1 MKLMACNSNTDL
13 SKEIASILKLPLTD
27 ATIKKFADEEMFV
40 EINENV
46 RGQDIYIIQSSR
58 IVLGQKYLLSFLHFS
73 LLTTKKKR
81 IMIQISISFLYHWL
95 LYMHYQ

>member
-46 RGQDIYIIQSSR
+46 RGQDIYIIQSTSKPANDN
-58 IVLGQKYLLSFLHFS
+58 LSELLV
-73 LLTTKKKR
+73 
-81 IMIQISISFLYHWL
+81 SIDAL
-95 LYMHYQ
+95 

>member
-27 ATIKKFADEEMFV
+27 ATIKKFADEEMYV

-46 RGQDIYIIQSSR
+46 RGQDIYIIQSTSKPANDNL
-58 IVLGQKYLLSFLHFS
+58 IELLIYEDQYFYFEV
-73 LLTTKKKR
+73 KP
-81 IMIQISISFLYHWL
+81 
-95 LYMHYQ
+95 